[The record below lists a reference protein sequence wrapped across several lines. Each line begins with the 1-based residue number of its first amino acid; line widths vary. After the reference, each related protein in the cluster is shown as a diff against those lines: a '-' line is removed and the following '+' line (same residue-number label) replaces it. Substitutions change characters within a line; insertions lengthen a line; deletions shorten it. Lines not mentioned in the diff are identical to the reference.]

1 MKTVVYICLSSHVSI
16 PRPGHNYHFMSIIK
30 LFMYGSRCSG
40 VKWYTHMYGS
50 RFSGVKFNTQP
61 QSRARLTNEIHSFG
75 HVPSASNE
83 IRFKPLFFF
92 FSQAANIITSLH
104 FLITTIHP
112 FCLRLFPGLVL
123 ALATSLTI
131 IVVYIYHNSVCRIIA
146 YCNITLSRYIRCFM
160 C

>member
-1 MKTVVYICLSSHVSI
+1 MCLCRLDHVMKTVVYICLSSHVSI

-92 FSQAANIITSLH
+92 FTSCQHNYVSTLFDNH
-104 FLITTIHP
+104 HP
-112 FCLRLFPGLVL
+112 PILPP
-123 ALATSLTI
+123 SLSWSCSSI
-131 IVVYIYHNSVCRIIA
+131 GY
-146 YCNITLSRYIRCFM
+146 
-160 C
+160 